1 MIKIVPNVQYLLNR
15 VNLMMKHDSCLIL
28 NLILDIKPNYEN
40 VVNMWNYFK
49 SISETYH
56 SKYSKVDING
66 SEDIISEYKRY
77 FNRYPI
83 IKDVFE
89 SHTKI
94 NSDHLILFYIK
105 DCDFVFILFKN
116 TRSKLVFNQIK
127 LDASMFD
134 DNSMKKIGGNLD
146 NNQIRMIFFSE

>member
-1 MIKIVPNVQYLLNR
+1 MGLPQGPIAGAQGKKGNA
-15 VNLMMKHDSCLIL
+15 KS
-28 NLILDIKPNYEN
+28 
-40 VVNMWNYFK
+40 
-49 SISETYH
+49 SISDLRYRKK
-56 SKYSKVDING
+56 SKFRSQHK
-66 SEDIISEYKRY
+66 SFRIILSGC
-77 FNRYPI
+77 
-83 IKDVFE
+83 E

-127 LDASMFD
+127 LDANMFD